1 MTLESLRTF
10 LMWCTIINGGLLL
23 LAWLFTAFGQDWVYR
38 MHRRFY
44 PLTREQF
51 NVAMY
56 VFIGALKLLW
66 IIFNAVPLVAL
77 LLMA

>member
-1 MTLESLRTF
+1 MTLVSLRTF
-10 LMWCTIINGGLLL
+10 LMWCTIINGGFLL
-23 LAWLFTAFGQDWVYR
+23 LAWLFTAIAQDWVYR

-56 VFIGALKLLW
+56 AFIGLLKLLW
-66 IIFNAVPLVAL
+66 LVFNAVPFVAL